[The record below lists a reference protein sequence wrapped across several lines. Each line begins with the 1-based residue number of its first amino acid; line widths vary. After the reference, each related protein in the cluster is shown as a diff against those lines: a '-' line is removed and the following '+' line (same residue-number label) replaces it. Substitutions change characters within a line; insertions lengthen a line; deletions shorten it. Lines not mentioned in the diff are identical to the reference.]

1 MGQPTKSTRDQ
12 ILLQVKIPNVTW
24 MIWIMFDILS
34 HLLVSISVWA
44 DGLQE
49 QFLRWNGAQSYK
61 TTSRPVR
68 RGDEKSIQQTQAK
81 AECTE
86 TNLHTFADSQGRAS
100 TVGHQWQRLGVG
112 QNVLWERGG
121 VQTLKHQI
129 TLLKQVSTTHKTDL
143 FAKKGLHSL
152 KKAIF
157 VSELTW
163 ASSCCLSFLAL
174 FCLK

>member
-1 MGQPTKSTRDQ
+1 MWHEWFESCLTSCLTCWLASASELMGCRNSSWGEMGLRATK
-12 ILLQVKIPNVTW
+12 PP
-24 MIWIMFDILS
+24 
-34 HLLVSISVWA
+34 LVLW
-44 DGLQE
+44 G
-49 QFLRWNGAQSYK
+49 G
-61 TTSRPVR
+61 
-68 RGDEKSIQQTQAK
+68 GGEKSIQQTQAK

-100 TVGHQWQRLGVG
+100 TVGHQRQRLGVG